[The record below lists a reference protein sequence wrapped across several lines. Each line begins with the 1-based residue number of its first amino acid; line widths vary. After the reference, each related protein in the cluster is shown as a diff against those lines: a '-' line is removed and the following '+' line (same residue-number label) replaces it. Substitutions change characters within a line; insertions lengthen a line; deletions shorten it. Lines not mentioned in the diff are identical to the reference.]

1 MIYCLFVRMVGESLD
16 SVNIV
21 IAEPVYP
28 DIASS
33 GHLEMK
39 VMLPHSAR
47 SYSRVLY
54 WLYLS

>member
-1 MIYCLFVRMVGESLD
+1 MVRKILFDLLLGSRLVGESLD

-21 IAEPVYP
+21 IMEPVYP

-39 VMLPHSAR
+39 VMC
-47 SYSRVLY
+47 
-54 WLYLS
+54 YLI

>member
-1 MIYCLFVRMVGESLD
+1 MVGESLD

-21 IAEPVYP
+21 ITEPVYP

-39 VMLPHSAR
+39 VIC
-47 SYSRVLY
+47 
-54 WLYLS
+54 YLI